1 MYVYLIKIS
10 YYEQKK
16 PVQNLC
22 RSTNKTNDS
31 IQGTISVIFPFSA
44 NIFLIVR
51 FCVFNIRQIEV
62 YIHFSGVMT
71 FFLSICFSVFQSS
84 QKASIE
90 HLEQVRSLRTI
101 LWPSNLGECKTMMP
115 SVLQYY
121 LEFANIFWNNPTF
134 STMKKSNLLVD
145 CLDSFWMTASSQY
158 VINITNCLL
167 WLQHTSSKWTFD
179 NWPNTI
185 RTAFTLMGFRIIEW
199 YTFTWQCSVARSMSA
214 TTYVDLN
221 WTPHPSL
228 WRI

>member
-71 FFLSICFSVFQSS
+71 FFLSICFNVFQSS

-90 HLEQVRSLRTI
+90 HSEQVRSVRTI
-101 LWPSNLGECKTMMP
+101 L
-115 SVLQYY
+115 
-121 LEFANIFWNNPTF
+121 
-134 STMKKSNLLVD
+134 
-145 CLDSFWMTASSQY
+145 
-158 VINITNCLL
+158 
-167 WLQHTSSKWTFD
+167 
-179 NWPNTI
+179 
-185 RTAFTLMGFRIIEW
+185 
-199 YTFTWQCSVARSMSA
+199 
-214 TTYVDLN
+214 
-221 WTPHPSL
+221 
-228 WRI
+228 